1 MWIELYAK
9 KIPLA
14 PVAMGRPRRGAHGM
28 YTPPK
33 SRQYLKKLVAIL
45 QGPHYDTKSPIR
57 LQCMFVHP
65 RPKRLG
71 KGGQVPKQTK
81 PDLDNLIK
89 MLLDGIVSAN
99 LIPDDNQVTLIAPLP
114 GATHMDLYAAHGEDP
129 HTLLTISIWSTDAK
143 TQPTHETITI

>member
-1 MWIELYAK
+1 MWIEIYNKRVSLS
-9 KIPLA
+9 

-33 SRQYLKKLVAIL
+33 SRKYLRELVALLDGEQIATTEPIL
-45 QGPHYDTKSPIR
+45 LR
-57 LQCMFVHP
+57 CVFVHP

-71 KGGQVPKQTK
+71 KGPQVPKTTK

-99 LIPDDNQVTLIAPLP
+99 LIPDDNLVTTIQPLT
-114 GATHMDLYAAHGEDP
+114 GYQHMDLYAAHTEDP
-129 HTLLTISIWSTDAK
+129 NTQFTLSIWR
-143 TQPTHETITI
+143 PNG